1 MRHASAMAILK
12 YFLQILEF
20 MGQVGEFLELLST
33 PIGLAAMVCLA
44 SYECLMLC
52 GCDAANSA
60 ILASVITL
68 TFHTASN
75 RPNF

>member
-1 MRHASAMAILK
+1 MAILK

-33 PIGLAAMVCLA
+33 PIGLAAMVCLT
-44 SYECLMLC
+44 SYESLMLL
-52 GCDAANSA
+52 GCDTANSVV
-60 ILASVITL
+60 LALVITL